1 MLEYCGFVRVVEV
14 GVGLDNRGPKIVLGE
29 HDA

>member
-14 GVGLDNRGPKIVLGE
+14 GVGLDRGPKIVLGE